1 MQKFRLASFNV
12 ENLFS
17 RPRLFAAGDDAG
29 AANALKSA
37 ALLQRLLDAK
47 VYNHAEIVR
56 VWNEGGLSNYVT
68 VRCDRVNAPDARSQ
82 RFFFYERDG
91 DERSLVAS
99 VNSAIRGRADWI
111 GGIEL
116 TGETLSGVQ
125 VQAIGK
131 VIRRVDADV
140 IGLCEVEDRRTLEAF
155 NVQVLGRKYPYCM
168 LIEGNDERGIDV
180 GILSKHPIVCLRSN
194 ASTVDPA
201 EPVRRDGTTPRLFN
215 RDCLEAVIELPG
227 GRGRLALLVTHLKSK
242 RGSASLES
250 ETDAKRI
257 RQSEEIARI
266 VAERYAEGGKP
277 RRVAVVGDL
286 NEVPDRAGANGAA
299 LGGRQSSIDA
309 LLTGS
314 GLINII
320 RDTLGPEKSF
330 THVDERGGR
339 VSKGQIDYIL
349 VSPDLRAAAVSCGI
363 DRSGQALWGPKA
375 VPRSAAASDHA
386 AVFVDFDL
394 ERLEARI

>member
-1 MQKFRLASFNV
+1 MIKFRLATFNV

-29 AANALKSA
+29 AANALKGVA
-37 ALLQRLLDAK
+37 VLQRLLDAK
-47 VYNHAEIVR
+47 VYNTAEIVR
-56 VWNEGGLSNYVT
+56 VWNEGKLADYVT
-68 VRCDRVNAPDARSQ
+68 VRCDRVSAPDARSQ
-82 RFFFYERDG
+82 RFFFHERDG
-91 DERSLVAS
+91 DARSPVAS
-99 VNSAIRGRADWI
+99 VNAAIRGRGDWI

-201 EPVRRDGTTPRLFN
+201 ESVRRDGTTPRLFN

-227 GRGRLALLVTHLKSK
+227 GKGRMAVLVTHLKSK
-242 RGSASLES
+242 RGSATLES

-257 RQSEEIARI
+257 RQAEEIARI
-266 VAERYAEGGKP
+266 VAARYAAEGRP
-277 RRVAVVGDL
+277 HRVAVVGDL
-286 NEVPDRAGANGAA
+286 NELPDRAGANGAA

-314 GLINII
+314 GLINIV
-320 RDTLGPEKSF
+320 RDTLGPDKSF

-349 VSPDLRAAAVSCGI
+349 VSPDLKAGAVSCGI

-375 VPRSAAASDHA
+375 VPRAAAASDHA
-386 AVFVDFDL
+386 AIFVDFDL
-394 ERLEARI
+394 ERF